1 MDAIL
6 LALGKQLF
14 GHPFTAATP
23 AQGAQRIRRDRYD
36 PNGLTII
43 QPDKPRALV
52 NLMPLAQKRGNN
64 CLSAF
69 GNCRLHIMPPTALY
83 M

>member
-6 LALGKQLF
+6 LALGEQLL
-14 GHPFTAATP
+14 GHPFPAATP
-23 AQGAQRIRRDRYD
+23 AQRAQRIRRDGHN

-52 NLMPLAQKRGNN
+52 NPMPLAQKRGDD

-69 GNCRLHIMPPTALY
+69 GNCRLHFSPPTT
-83 M
+83 